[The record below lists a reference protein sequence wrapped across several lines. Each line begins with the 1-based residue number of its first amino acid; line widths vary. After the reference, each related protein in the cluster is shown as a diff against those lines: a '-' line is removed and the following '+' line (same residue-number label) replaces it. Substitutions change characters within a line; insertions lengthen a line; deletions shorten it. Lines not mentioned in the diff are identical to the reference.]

1 MGWILVMFDLPV
13 VETEERRKASR
24 FRNDLLDLGYFMLQ
38 ESVYARN
45 CVSYEKY
52 GQHLGDVKKLAPERG
67 SITAIYITDKQWLNS
82 VNMTLIKPK
91 KPKRGIEAGEDRP
104 QQMTFW

>member
-13 VETEERRKASR
+13 VEREERRKASR
-24 FRNDLLDLGYFMLQ
+24 FRMDLLDTGFFMLQ

-45 CVSYEKY
+45 CVSHEKY
-52 GQHLGDVKKLAPERG
+52 TQHLSDVKAIAPERG

-82 VNMTLIKPK
+82 VSMTLVKPK
-91 KPKRGIEAGEDRP
+91 KAKRGIEAGEERP